1 MSERFVDLHTHST
14 ASDGTDTPAQL
25 VEKAKMAGLSAL
37 ALTDHDT
44 TAGCAE
50 AARAARSA
58 GIDFLPGI
66 EISASYPRPGVMHL
80 LGYGVDSSS
89 RALLAMMDRLQAGRS
104 ARNRFLIEA
113 LNRAGVRLTMEDV
126 REAASE
132 TGVIGRPHFARA
144 LAVKGYVP
152 HPNAAYRY
160 YLSNQ
165 GPFHFDRE
173 EPEPA
178 EAIAAIHAA
187 GGVVSLAHPMQLRKE
202 NFAQLATE
210 IKSLADVGLDA
221 VETISNDHRESFIHE
236 LETLCRKYNLLQ
248 TGGSDYHGGAKKW
261 ITLGKPGGRRKVPRE
276 VYDGLTERLGRPI
289 RQGH

>member
-1 MSERFVDLHTHST
+1 MPELFVDLHTHST

-44 TAGCAE
+44 TAGGAE
-50 AARAARSA
+50 AAEAARSA

-80 LGYGVDSSS
+80 LGYGIDSSS
-89 RALLAMMDRLQAGRS
+89 PALLTLTDRLQAGRR
-104 ARNRFLIEA
+104 ARNEFLIKA
-113 LNRAGVRLTMEDV
+113 LNRVGVRLTMKDV
-126 REAASE
+126 RTIAGE
-132 TGVIGRPHFARA
+132 TGVLGRPHFARA
-144 LAVKGYVP
+144 LALKGYVP
-152 HPNAAYRY
+152 HANAAYRY

-165 GPFHFDRE
+165 PPFRFDRQ

-187 GGVVSLAHPMQLRKE
+187 GGVVSLAHPRQLRKE

-210 IKSLADVGLDA
+210 IKSLYFFV
-221 VETISNDHRESFIHE
+221 
-236 LETLCRKYNLLQ
+236 
-248 TGGSDYHGGAKKW
+248 
-261 ITLGKPGGRRKVPRE
+261 
-276 VYDGLTERLGRPI
+276 VYAFE
-289 RQGH
+289 